1 MKLLIQKK
9 KKKKIFS
16 SFCETAR
23 GKPYGNYLGLMDHVT
38 TQSFFVCPLCHS
50 PICSRSIARL
60 TY

>member
-9 KKKKIFS
+9 KKKIFS
-16 SFCETAR
+16 SFCKTAR
-23 GKPYGNYLGLMDHVT
+23 GKPSHGNYLGLMDHVT